1 MRIVIFQELTSYEIC
16 PTSTGGVIDVRGL
29 AYGTWL
35 LTSIRSGKILHLHAL
50 LGAKNLRGLDW
61 GHMRKLWKS
70 NGQRNEKS
78 GDLIDLIINGHAV
91 IDPYDPKRG
100 AKHYLTK
107 AVHKGGYVDIFVPRK
122 ELEGQV
128 PAAFETT
135 A

>member
-1 MRIVIFQELTSYEIC
+1 MSYLY
-16 PTSTGGVIDVRGL
+16 GWRYKRQGL
-29 AYGTWL
+29 GIRYVVAYEYQK
-35 LTSIRSGKILHLHAL
+35 REILHLHAL
-50 LGAKNLRGLDW
+50 LGAKNLRGLDR

-122 ELEGQV
+122 DLEGQV